1 MHVLSRLRLRTK
13 LALLLGLAALTVIA
27 SLAVAASMIHQAMID
42 GRIDKL
48 RATTHISEGLAR
60 VLENQVKAGRLSHD
74 QAIEQYRDFA
84 HATRFDDGEG
94 YISIQTLDAG
104 ISIVHGANPALEG
117 KPMRVTNAA
126 GRSLTDIISEALAKV
141 DEAVISYSF
150 VRPGQTTPEPKIAH
164 VMRFAPW
171 NAVFILGAYTADI
184 DKAFN
189 ASLRELAEIA
199 GAILVVTLLLAW
211 LINRDVTTSL
221 LRLDDA
227 MVRLS
232 EGSLDVAIPGT
243 ERHDEVG
250 AMAKAALVFKDG
262 MRQAERLRAE
272 QETERARAES
282 VRLAAMVGMAETIES
297 ETRDAIAEF
306 ERRTTVMTDAAT
318 EMSGSAERTG
328 SSAESAAEAA
338 ALALTT
344 AQTVATAAEQLTASI
359 REIGAQVNQS
369 NEVVTRAVSA
379 GRTTRETM
387 EALNQQVGRIGD
399 VAAMISEI
407 AARTNLLALNATI
420 EAARAGEAGKGFAVV
435 ASEVKQLA
443 TQTARS
449 TEEINRHITEVRG
462 ATTASVAAVGQIE
475 TTINEV
481 NAIAGSIAA
490 AVEEQSAATAE
501 IARNVNETAVA
512 ANQMTERVGEV
523 SAEAANTGRKAA
535 EVLATT
541 NGLNETL
548 QGFRRALVRVVRT
561 SSNDVDRRRSRRLP
575 CHAEAA
581 IAFDGQS
588 VQMHLHDLSEHGCFA
603 VGAAKCHAGQ
613 SVEIAPRLLGRRLRG
628 RVMARSDEGMH
639 IGFVDDSVAA
649 SDVERISLSTVA
661 DIVRVT
667 KQDHLAFVQRV
678 NDAAT
683 TGQPPAGGLASA
695 HSCRLGRWYD
705 SLTDPV
711 TLALPAFQAIAEPHH
726 AVHESG
732 HRVLAT
738 ILERDVAGTQRYLE
752 EMRQHSQRVLRCLDE
767 FGRDYAATLGGQTG
781 LAAAA

>member
-1 MHVLSRLRLRTK
+1 
-13 LALLLGLAALTVIA
+13 
-27 SLAVAASMIHQAMID
+27 
-42 GRIDKL
+42 
-48 RATTHISEGLAR
+48 
-60 VLENQVKAGRLSHD
+60 
-74 QAIEQYRDFA
+74 
-84 HATRFDDGEG
+84 
-94 YISIQTLDAG
+94 
-104 ISIVHGANPALEG
+104 VHGANPALEN
-117 KPMRVTNAA
+117 KVSSAKAA
-126 GRSLTDIISEALAKV
+126 GRPLTDVLGEALAGK
-141 DEAVISYSF
+141 DEAVVSYSF
-150 VRPGQTTPEPKIAH
+150 ARPGETVPQPKVAY
-164 VMRFAPW
+164 VARFVPW
-171 NAVFILGAYTADI
+171 DIVFTIGAYTDDLDTVFHA
-184 DKAFN
+184 A
-189 ASLRELAEIA
+189 LWELTEIA
-199 GAILVVTLLLAW
+199 GAILLVTLFAAW
-211 LINRDVTTSL
+211 LINRDITSSL

-227 MVRLS
+227 MSRLS
-232 EGSLDVAIPGT
+232 EGNLDVSVPGT
-243 ERHDEVG
+243 ERRDEVG
-250 AMAKAALVFKDG
+250 AMAKAVLVFQDG

-297 ETRDAIAEF
+297 ETSDAMSQFVTQTAA
-306 ERRTTVMTDAAT
+306 MAGAAT
-318 EMSGSAERTG
+318 DMSGSAKRTG
-328 SSAESAAEAA
+328 ESAESAAAA
-338 ALALTT
+338 AAQALST

-359 REIGAQVNQS
+359 REIGTQVAQS
-369 NEVVTRAVSA
+369 NEVVARAVSA

-399 VAAMISEI
+399 VADMISEI

-449 TEEINRHITEVRG
+449 TEQINRHITEVRG

-501 IARNVNETAVA
+501 IARNVNETAAA

-523 SAEAANTGRKAA
+523 STEAANTGRKAA
-535 EVLATT
+535 EVLAST
-541 NGLNETL
+541 NGLNETI

-561 SSNDVDRRRSRRLP
+561 SSSDVDRRRSRRLP

-588 VQMHLHDLSEHGCFA
+588 AQVILHDLSEHGCFA
-603 VGAAKCHAGQ
+603 VGAAKCQTGQ
-613 SVEIAPRLLGRRLRG
+613 SVEIAPRSLGRRLSG
-628 RVMARSDEGMH
+628 RVIARAEEGMH
-639 IGFVDDSVAA
+639 IAFIDDSIARP
-649 SDVERISLSTVA
+649 DVERISLTTVA

-667 KQDHLAFVQRV
+667 KDDHVAFVQRV
-678 NDAAT
+678 NDAAAA
-683 TGQPPAGGLASA
+683 GQPPSGGLASA

-711 TLALPAFQAIAEPHH
+711 TLALPAFRAIAEPHH

-732 HRVLAT
+732 HRVVAA
-738 ILERDVAGTQRYLE
+738 ILHRDAAATQRYLD

-767 FGRDYAATLGGQTG
+767 FGREYSATLAAQTG
-781 LAAAA
+781 FATAA